1 MICKISPKALFSEK
15 EISELVN
22 SFYCTGNTVVKG
34 NRNEIKSFKSGSFNF
49 NIKSFKKPIFINK
62 IIYSYFR
69 KSKAARSFEYGMI
82 LLEKGI
88 GTPEPI
94 AFVENFDWIGLTNS
108 YYICEHLTFDFM
120 FRDLVE
126 TENFPD
132 LENILKQ
139 FTRFSFNLHEKGIEF
154 LDHSPGNTLI
164 VKASNGNYDFF
175 LVDLNRMRFHQQMSF
190 EIRMENL
197 CKLVTS
203 EEMIVIISEE
213 YSKLYNKSYAET
225 LAKLSLYTTAFHQ
238 KHDKKRKFKLFF
250 KKTNQIVR
258 RKINSRATILLL

>member
-1 MICKISPKALFSEK
+1 MNFKINPIFENSTESILGNVKKFSSTGELF
-15 EISELVN
+15 
-22 SFYCTGNTVVKG
+22 GNG
-34 NRNEIKSFKSGSFNF
+34 DRNKIKLFDLNGKTI
-49 NIKSFKKPIFINK
+49 NIKSFKIPNLINK
-62 IIYSYFR
+62 IAYRYFR
-69 KSKAARSFEYGMI
+69 KSKARRSFEYATA

-108 YYICEHLTFDFM
+108 YYICEHVTFDFM

-139 FTRFSFNLHEKGIEF
+139 FTRFSFDLHEKGIEF

-164 VKASNGNYDFF
+164 KKASNGNYDFF

-190 EIRMENL
+190 EMRMENL

-203 EEMIVIISEE
+203 NEMIVIISEE
-213 YSKLYNKSYAET
+213 YSKLYKKSYAKT
-225 LAKLSLYTTAFHQ
+225 FAKLSLYTTAFQQ
-238 KHDKKRKFKLFF
+238 KHDKKRKFKMFL
-250 KKTNQIVR
+250 KKLI
-258 RKINSRATILLL
+258 K

>member
-1 MICKISPKALFSEK
+1 MICKISPKASFSEN
-15 EISELVN
+15 EIFDLVN
-22 SFYCTGNTVVKG
+22 SFHSSGNTVVKG
-34 NRNEIKSFKSGSFNF
+34 NRNEIKFFKSDSFSF

-69 KSKAARSFEYGMI
+69 KSKAARSFEYGMV

-94 AFVENFDWIGLTNS
+94 AYIENFDWIGLTAS
-108 YYICEHLTFDFM
+108 YYICEHVTFDFM

-132 LENILKQ
+132 LENILRQ

-164 VKASNGNYDFF
+164 KKASNGNYDFF
-175 LVDLNRMRFHQQMSF
+175 LVDLNRMRFHQNMSF
-190 EIRMENL
+190 DRRMENL

-203 EEMIVIISEE
+203 NEMLAIMSDE
-213 YSKLYNKSYAET
+213 YAKLYKKSYDET
-225 LAKLSLYTTAFHQ
+225 FAKWNLYTTAFQQ
-238 KHDKKRKFKLFF
+238 KHIKKRKFKLFL
-250 KKTNQIVR
+250 KKLI
-258 RKINSRATILLL
+258 K